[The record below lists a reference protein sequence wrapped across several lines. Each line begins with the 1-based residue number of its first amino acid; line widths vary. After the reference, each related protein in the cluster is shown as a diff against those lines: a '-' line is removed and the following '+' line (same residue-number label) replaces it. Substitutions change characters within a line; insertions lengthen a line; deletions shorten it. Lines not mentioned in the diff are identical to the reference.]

1 MLQCTYILIKF
12 GNLDKLIVLSND
24 SKLSVQ
30 TYLINN

>member
-1 MLQCTYILIKF
+1 MSESYLIQS
-12 GNLDKLIVLSND
+12 GNLDKWIVLSND